1 MSKPTDNPR
10 KALGKGLSA
19 LLPPRPRAVPQPE
32 TTTQQSV
39 STNDLTPL
47 DPRTLPIGSIQPN
60 PEQPREDFDHVKL
73 EELAQSIRA
82 NGIIQ
87 PITVTHSKQG
97 TYIIIAGERRW
108 RAAQLAGLVNIPVYV
123 RETEP
128 ERVLELALIENIQ
141 RADLNAVETAHA
153 FRQLTERY
161 GLSHDQVAERT
172 GKDRSTVTNF
182 IRLLKLTAPVLET
195 LATGKISVGHARTLL
210 NVTDPDTQWAAC
222 QRIVQQRPVGPRD
235 GSLHQETDRTPEA
248 ARRAYGR
255 SATGSQHPRSP
266 GRYGHGVRYQ
276 GQAHLALGILRPAG
290 DRVLLPGRSGPDLCG
305 DHGEQTLTL
314 WNWAVRPETWVTE
327 RTGDMGYTF
336 PLDRGRCDAM
346 DVRLDT

>member
-19 LLPPRPRAVPQPE
+19 LLPPRPRAIPQPE
-32 TTTQQSV
+32 TSTQQSV

-47 DPRTLPIGSIQPN
+47 DPRTLPIGSIEPN
-60 PEQPREDFDHVKL
+60 PDQPREDFDPVKL

-97 TYIIIAGERRW
+97 TYLIIAGERRW
-108 RAAQLAGLVNIPVYV
+108 RAAQLAGLESIPVYV
-123 RETEP
+123 RETER

-182 IRLLKLTAPVLET
+182 IRLLKLTSPVLET
-195 LATGKISVGHARTLL
+195 LAAGKISVGHARTLL
-210 NVTDPDTQWAAC
+210 NLPDPETQWAAC
-222 QRIVQQRPVGPRD
+222 QRIVQGGLSVRETEAYVKKLTDPPSPPAEPPVPPPADPNIR
-235 GSLHQETDRTPEA
+235 A
-248 ARRAYGR
+248 ALEDM
-255 SATGSQHPRSP
+255 SM
-266 GRYGHGVRYQ
+266 
-276 GQAHLALGILRPAG
+276 ALGTKVKLISRSQSS
-290 DRVLLPGRSGPDLCG
+290 GRLEIEYYSQED
-305 DHGEQTLTL
+305 
-314 WNWAVRPETWVTE
+314 
-327 RTGDMGYTF
+327 
-336 PLDRGRCDAM
+336 LDRIYAVITANRS
-346 DVRLDT
+346 

>member
-82 NGIIQ
+82 NGVIQ

-222 QRIVQQRPVGPRD
+222 QRIVHNGLSVR
-235 GSLHQETDRTPEA
+235 ETEA
-248 ARRAYGR
+248 YIKKLTEPPKPPAEPTVVPPLDPNIRA
-255 SATGSQHPRSP
+255 ALEDM
-266 GRYGHGVRYQ
+266 
-276 GQAHLALGILRPAG
+276 AMALGTKVKLISRSESS
-290 DRVLLPGRSGPDLCG
+290 GRLEIEYYSQED
-305 DHGEQTLTL
+305 
-314 WNWAVRPETWVTE
+314 
-327 RTGDMGYTF
+327 
-336 PLDRGRCDAM
+336 LDRIYA
-346 DVRLDT
+346 VITANKP